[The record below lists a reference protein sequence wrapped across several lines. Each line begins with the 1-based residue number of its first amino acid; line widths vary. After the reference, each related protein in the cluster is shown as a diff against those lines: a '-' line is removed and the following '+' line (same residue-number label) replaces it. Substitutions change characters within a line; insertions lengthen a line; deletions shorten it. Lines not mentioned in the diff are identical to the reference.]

1 MKTELIRI
9 VFYIGLVLFA
19 VNILKR
25 MIKNRNLRKD
35 KKAIYEV
42 VNNRIERI
50 LGLVAITIW
59 ILYAQNRLI
68 DTRPSFFILILLLI
82 INNSI
87 NFMYKNKLEIYNDG
101 IFISGKYI
109 RVNDIDNIRSQYHSK
124 KKFALTVSLG
134 KNKFDKE
141 IILPLSIKS

>member
-124 KKFALTVSLG
+124 KSLH
-134 KNKFDKE
+134 
-141 IILPLSIKS
+141 

>member
-9 VFYIGLVLFA
+9 VFYIDLVLFA

-68 DTRPSFFILILLLI
+68 DMRPSFFILILLLI

-124 KKFALTVSLG
+124 KSLH
-134 KNKFDKE
+134 
-141 IILPLSIKS
+141 

>member
-9 VFYIGLVLFA
+9 VFYIDLVLFA

-124 KKFALTVSLG
+124 KSLH
-134 KNKFDKE
+134 
-141 IILPLSIKS
+141 